1 MHRSTTDRIVDYLIT
16 ALLILVG
23 VTALLPLVNTLAIS
37 LSDKAAVSGGMV
49 GLLPVGFNLDAY
61 GFILRDN
68 KFWQAFS
75 VSVLRVLLG
84 GVLNFVLAVLTAFP
98 LSRSVKAFP
107 ARNVFMWLFVFGMIL
122 NVGIVPWY
130 LTVSGYGLLDTIW
143 ALVLPGAVPIWS
155 VILLMNFF
163 RSIPQRAG
171 RGRAHRRRQSV
182 AIAVEHLPADIAAR
196 TGDDY
201 ALQHRGSLE
210 FLLRRADSDEQPRQL
225 PVADLHPAVGDR
237 RPTRTSRRAGA
248 VDVAAL
254 QQHAQ
259 RRQALCG
266 DDSDPARL
274 PALTAILCARNYVGC
289 GEGIALSSVMSL
301 RGSNF

>member
-68 KFWQAFS
+68 KFWQAFG

-163 RSIPQRAG
+163 RSIPK
-171 RGRAHRRRQSV
+171 
-182 AIAVEHLPADIAAR
+182 ELDEAAR
-196 TGDDY
+196 IDG
-201 ALQHRGSLE
+201 ANPWQ
-210 FLLRRADSDEQPRQL
+210 LLWSIYL
-225 PVADLHPAVGDR
+225 P
-237 RPTRTSRRAGA
+237 TS
-248 VDVAAL
+248 
-254 QQHAQ
+254 
-259 RRQALCG
+259 
-266 DDSDPARL
+266 L
-274 PALTAILCARNYVGC
+274 PALATITLFSIVGHWNSFFDGLILMNNPDNYPLQTYIQQLVIADRPALHG
-289 GEGIALSSVMSL
+289 GQAQLMAQLSNNTLNAAKLFVAMIPILLVYPLLQRYFVRGIMLGAVKE
-301 RGSNF
+301 

>member
-1 MHRSTTDRIVDYLIT
+1 MVHRSTTDRIVDYLIT

-37 LSDKAAVSGGMV
+37 LSDKAAVSTGMV

-61 GFILRDN
+61 RFILRDD
-68 KFWQAFS
+68 KFWQAFG

-84 GVLNFVLAVLTAFP
+84 GALNFALAVLTAFP
-98 LSRSVKAFP
+98 LSRTTRSFP

-163 RSIPQRAG
+163 RSIPK
-171 RGRAHRRRQSV
+171 
-182 AIAVEHLPADIAAR
+182 ELDEAAR
-196 TGDDY
+196 IDG
-201 ALQHRGSLE
+201 ANPWQ
-210 FLLRRADSDEQPRQL
+210 LLWSIYL
-225 PVADLHPAVGDR
+225 P
-237 RPTRTSRRAGA
+237 TS
-248 VDVAAL
+248 
-254 QQHAQ
+254 
-259 RRQALCG
+259 
-266 DDSDPARL
+266 L
-274 PALTAILCARNYVGC
+274 PALATITLFSIVGHWNSFFDGLILMNNPDNYPLQTYIQQLVIADRPALHG
-289 GEGIALSSVMSL
+289 GQAQLMAQLSNNTLNAAKLFVAMIPILLVYPLLQRYFVRGIMLGAVKE
-301 RGSNF
+301 

>member
-1 MHRSTTDRIVDYLIT
+1 MVHRSTTDRIVDYLIT

-61 GFILRDN
+61 RFILRDD
-68 KFWQAFS
+68 KFWQAFG
-75 VSVLRVLLG
+75 VSILRVLLG
-84 GVLNFVLAVLTAFP
+84 GALNFALAVLTAFP
-98 LSRSVKAFP
+98 LSRTTRAFP

-163 RSIPQRAG
+163 RSIPK
-171 RGRAHRRRQSV
+171 
-182 AIAVEHLPADIAAR
+182 ELDEAAR
-196 TGDDY
+196 IDG
-201 ALQHRGSLE
+201 ANPWQ
-210 FLLRRADSDEQPRQL
+210 LLWSIYL
-225 PVADLHPAVGDR
+225 P
-237 RPTRTSRRAGA
+237 TS
-248 VDVAAL
+248 
-254 QQHAQ
+254 
-259 RRQALCG
+259 
-266 DDSDPARL
+266 L
-274 PALTAILCARNYVGC
+274 PALATITLFSIVGHWNSFFDGLILMNNPDNYPLQTYIQQLVIADRPALHG
-289 GEGIALSSVMSL
+289 GQAQLMAQLSNNTLNAAKLFVAMIPILLVYPLLQRYFVRGIMLGAVKE
-301 RGSNF
+301 

>member
-1 MHRSTTDRIVDYLIT
+1 MIYRSTTDRIVDYLIT

-49 GLLPVGFNLDAY
+49 GLWPVGFNLDAY
-61 GFILRDN
+61 RFILRDD
-68 KFWQAFS
+68 KFWQAFG

-84 GVLNFVLAVLTAFP
+84 GAINFVLAVMTAFP
-98 LSRSVKAFP
+98 LSRGVKAFP

-163 RSIPQRAG
+163 RNIPK
-171 RGRAHRRRQSV
+171 
-182 AIAVEHLPADIAAR
+182 ELDEAAR
-196 TGDDY
+196 IDG
-201 ALQHRGSLE
+201 ANPWQ
-210 FLLRRADSDEQPRQL
+210 LLWSIYL
-225 PVADLHPAVGDR
+225 P
-237 RPTRTSRRAGA
+237 TS
-248 VDVAAL
+248 
-254 QQHAQ
+254 
-259 RRQALCG
+259 
-266 DDSDPARL
+266 L
-274 PALTAILCARNYVGC
+274 PALATITLFSIVGHWNSFFDGLILMNNPNNYPLQTYIQQLVIADRPALHG
-289 GEGIALSSVMSL
+289 GQAALMAQISNNTLNAAKLFVAMIPILLVYPLLQRYFVRGIMLGAVKE
-301 RGSNF
+301 